1 MFTIFGSVVLQ
12 VSNNSPADVI
22 VVVGDIE
29 FVGTG
34 LVEIFSEAWLKKII
48 FISSFESVV
57 ETWLLHLGMT
67 SFLERS
73 FHYVWKLRSIC
84 CVIMFPPTII
94 TVVTLCFSTPSWCG
108 MLLVVASCVF
118 WGLVLRSGR
127 LVLFGWNWWRYL
139 CGVNGVW
146 PDLVS
151 VKCCF
156 GLRYSLLSKFSSY
169 VSSHFVFLSTF
180 LEISFLP
187 SCFLRS
193 MNFWVWWG
201 CFLQS
206 RFLESSAFLDRL
218 PGIARYGCVR
228 VF

>member
-1 MFTIFGSVVLQ
+1 MFTIFGSVVLR

-48 FISSFESVV
+48 CISSFESVV

-73 FHYVWKLRSIC
+73 FHYVWILRSIC
-84 CVIMFPPTII
+84 WLIMFPPSII
-94 TVVTLCFSTPSWCG
+94 TVVTLCFSASSWWNAIGC
-108 MLLVVASCVF
+108 CV
-118 WGLVLRSGR
+118 L
-127 LVLFGWNWWRYL
+127 
-139 CGVNGVW
+139 
-146 PDLVS
+146 
-151 VKCCF
+151 CCF

-187 SCFLRS
+187 SCFLWS

-206 RFLESSAFLDRL
+206 RFLESSTFLDWL